1 MRDVRHASL
10 PGLTAY
16 VRVRVIN
23 QAGGDLHNVT
33 AALLFHLGD
42 GELGDAEE
50 ASDIDAQQRPRQL

>member
-1 MRDVRHASL
+1 
-10 PGLTAY
+10 
-16 VRVRVIN
+16 VIN